1 VSILKTITLGVHETL
16 ELHELMAFKS
26 LCLTK
31 SSTMSG
37 MVEDNELKNLLTQD
51 VTQTKNHIQTL
62 QQFVPR
68 KGQ

>member
-1 VSILKTITLGVHETL
+1 MKTTTLGVHETL
-16 ELHELMAFKS
+16 ELHELLTFKS

-37 MVEDNELKNLLTQD
+37 LVQDNELKNLLTQD
-51 VTQTKNHIQTL
+51 ATQTRGHIESL
-62 QQFVPR
+62 QQFIPR

>member
-1 VSILKTITLGVHETL
+1 MKTITLGVHETL
-16 ELHELMAFKS
+16 ELHELMVFKS

-37 MVEDNELKNLLTQD
+37 FVQDNELMNLLTQD
-51 VTQTKNHIQTL
+51 VSQTKNHIQTL

-68 KGQ
+68 KEQ

>member
-1 VSILKTITLGVHETL
+1 
-16 ELHELMAFKS
+16 MAFKS

>member
-1 VSILKTITLGVHETL
+1 METITLGVHETL
-16 ELHELMAFKS
+16 ELHEIMAFKS

-31 SSTMSG
+31 SSTMSEF
-37 MVEDNELKNLLTQD
+37 VQDQELKNLLSQD
-51 VTQTKNHIQTL
+51 VNQTKNHIQTL

>member
-1 VSILKTITLGVHETL
+1 METITLGVHETL
-16 ELHELMAFKS
+16 ELHEIMAFKS

-31 SSTMSG
+31 SSTMSEL
-37 MVEDNELKNLLTQD
+37 VQDQELKNLLSQD
-51 VTQTKNHIQTL
+51 VNQTKNHIQTL

>member
-1 VSILKTITLGVHETL
+1 MSNITLGVHETL
-16 ELHELMAFKS
+16 ELHEIMAFKS

-37 MVEDNELKNLLTQD
+37 FVQDNELKNLLTQD
-51 VTQTKNHIQTL
+51 VNQTKSHIQTL

>member
-1 VSILKTITLGVHETL
+1 MKTTTLGVHETL
-16 ELHELMAFKS
+16 ELHELMTFKS

-37 MVEDNELKNLLTQD
+37 FVQDNELINLLKQD
-51 VTQTKNHIQTL
+51 VSQTKNHIQTL

-68 KGQ
+68 KEQ